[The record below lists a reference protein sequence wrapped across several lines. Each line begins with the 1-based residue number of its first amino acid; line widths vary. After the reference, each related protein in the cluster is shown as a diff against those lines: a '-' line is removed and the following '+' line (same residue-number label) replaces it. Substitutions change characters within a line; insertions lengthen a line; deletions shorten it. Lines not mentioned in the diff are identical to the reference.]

1 MLPTNPMV
9 RIPEPCHEDWNQM
22 QPDAKGRFCCSCSKS
37 VVDFTTKSDAE
48 ILSILAANQGQK
60 LCGHFKIS
68 QLERPLK
75 DVSPPASKLKAS
87 RLTHAFVIA
96 VFLVFGSMLFSC
108 KDEHGRDVEQV
119 PVASS
124 QEYILGNIKIDLPA
138 PLAKEEIILSDA
150 PVAES
155 IPAIGLAVCQEIA
168 ISGGIG
174 VFESVVVEEKPA
186 IQEESPLMMGV
197 FDFTANQSDSV
208 SAVVVDSARSKEKQI
223 LTTHSPVLVY
233 PNPSSG
239 TFSISYEL
247 TSAADVSIAVFD
259 LNGSLVKQLGSV
271 PLQHTGRY
279 TIPVELHGIPS
290 GTYIV
295 NFIKNG
301 QRYSERVVIVE

>member
-1 MLPTNPMV
+1 MKTGTRCTLTPGAGFAVRAVNPLLTL
-9 RIPEPCHEDWNQM
+9 
-22 QPDAKGRFCCSCSKS
+22 QPR
-37 VVDFTTKSDAE
+37 AE

-68 QLERPLK
+68 QLDRPLQG
-75 DVSPPASKLKAS
+75 VNRSSPKLNVN

-119 PVASS
+119 PVASG
-124 QEYILGNIKIDLPA
+124 QEYVLGNMNSDLPA
-138 PLAKEEIILSDA
+138 PLAKEELIQSEA
-150 PVAES
+150 PVSES
-155 IPAIGLAVCQEIA
+155 IPAIGLSVCQEVA

-186 IQEESPLMMGV
+186 IQEESPLVMGV
-197 FDFTANQSDSV
+197 FDFTPNQSDSV
-208 SAVVVDSARSKEKQI
+208 SVVVVDSARNKNTQI
-223 LTTHSPVLVY
+223 LTTHSPFLVY

-239 TFSISYEL
+239 TFSIAYEL
-247 TSAADVSIAVFD
+247 TSTADVSIAVFD
-259 LNGSLVKQLGSV
+259 LNGALVKQLSSV
-271 PLQHTGRY
+271 PSQHTGRY
-279 TIPVELHGIPS
+279 TIPVELHGISS

-295 NFIKNG
+295 SFIKNG